1 MGYDTLIIRH
11 MRAICAICGHWST
24 VKHALGCLFACLRWL
39 WPLSILAMKI
49 TPTLLNF
56 VPAYYWENGPS
67 VLGKKKELV
76 KKEIRSLEEE
86 QQHRDRASVHKRY

>member
-1 MGYDTLIIRH
+1 
-11 MRAICAICGHWST
+11 
-24 VKHALGCLFACLRWL
+24 
-39 WPLSILAMKI
+39 MKI